1 MGYELH
7 WIDGPAPSD
16 APDEYE
22 RRAHLRVSEPMM
34 AALRQEM
41 DRQRIDR
48 PRTRRRVA
56 RKLFEETR
64 QIVTPNE
71 LVVAMATATD
81 APAPLNPPLM
91 SDEEWRERW
100 EQWLDFLVGAMNYGG
115 FSVESG
121 PDPQPPDS

>member
-41 DRQRIDR
+41 ERQRMIGHEL
-48 PRTRRRVA
+48 VGEWHA
-56 RKLFEETR
+56 KLEETG